1 MGGTSDPL
9 TRVLVTLV
17 TDLLGLTIG
26 QVAAAIL
33 RLGTA
38 TTAQVAARSGLGHK
52 LSARGLAVL
61 ARLDAKVYLFK
72 VKS

>member
-52 LSARGLAVL
+52 LSAMGVGCIS
-61 ARLDAKVYLFK
+61 KVGC
-72 VKS
+72 